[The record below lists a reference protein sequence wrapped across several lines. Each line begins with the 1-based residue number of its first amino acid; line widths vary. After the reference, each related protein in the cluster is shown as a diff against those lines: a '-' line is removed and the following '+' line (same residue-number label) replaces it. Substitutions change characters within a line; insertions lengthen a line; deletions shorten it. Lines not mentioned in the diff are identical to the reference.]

1 MKAIKM
7 NVVAHA
13 SLTARLAAL
22 AALLCGA
29 AGCPIQT
36 PAVDLGSA
44 TALGVT
50 ASSASP
56 LVGQMITLSVTPP
69 VGSTVDPGAAIWA
82 TKDGTIVTLGTSV
95 GSTIMVT
102 ADLVG
107 TATVTVTAGGLSGS
121 VTITV
126 LAAAAANVDLEG
138 PTTVSLG
145 SVSTYLATVLDG
157 GGNSIVATV
166 AWVASGSVALAT
178 PGANTGSSMR
188 IRAVSPGPGAVTAS
202 AGGRTAQIAVK
213 VTSTNGQLVITQ
225 EDGTPFPAMLAFG
238 QALTAKASL
247 KGATGSSAVNAQWS
261 SVGTCTL
268 DGNSGMT
275 VSIEATTVGSCTVTA
290 TANGMAANVTF
301 TISNISGVT
310 ITGGTGPIVLGASR
324 TYTASVMAG
333 GIPVPGVSVLW
344 STVGPSVITIAPSGN
359 QVAVTGTAVGA
370 EMLVATVQGMA
381 NASQT
386 VTVEP
391 ASMQLQATVTHLLAG
406 TGATVTVTPLTSAG
420 LAAQFAT
427 PIGTSL
433 VGATGFTTVSAPAL
447 TAAGLVTF
455 SLTGA
460 TAASPAVTAVFGDL
474 SSNALAFS
482 IASVA
487 SVVIQGP
494 DGPVRVGSSVDL
506 TAVIKDAAGMP
517 IGGGVQVL
525 WADPTGV
532 YSLPEATNTTMVT
545 ANVAKLGTATITATV
560 MGVVSPVFMSPSVP
574 NSISVTVPSPGTV
587 AVNGTATSIVT
598 VLDASGA
605 AVPGIPLSQMSLTS
619 ADGTKVSVDA
629 GVVMGSG
636 FLFTATGLAA
646 APAPGVGLTAT
657 WSDGVS
663 HEDDVMSGQVF
674 LIVTGP

>member
-1 MKAIKM
+1 MKASKM
-7 NVVAHA
+7 NVVGQA
-13 SLTARLAAL
+13 SVAARLAAL

-44 TALGVT
+44 SELAVT

-56 LVGQMITLSVTPP
+56 LVGQTLTLSVTPP
-69 VGSTVDPGAAIWA
+69 VGSTVDPGAAVWA
-82 TKDGTIVTLGTSV
+82 TKDDTIVSLGTSV

-107 TATVTVTAGGLSGS
+107 TATVTVSAGGLSGS

-138 PTTVSLG
+138 PTSVSLG
-145 SVSTYLATVLDG
+145 SIASYLATVTDG
-157 GGNSIVATV
+157 AGNRIAATV
-166 AWVASGSVALAT
+166 AWVASGAVKLAT

-188 IRAVSPGPGAVTAS
+188 IRAAAVGNGAVTAA
-202 AGGRTAQIAVK
+202 AGGRVAQIAVK

-238 QALTAKASL
+238 QALTAKSSL
-247 KGATGSSAVNAQWS
+247 EAATGSTDVNAQWT
-261 SVGTCTL
+261 SVGTCAL
-268 DGNSGMT
+268 IGSSGTT
-275 VSIEATTVGSCTVTA
+275 VSVEAMTVGSCTVTA
-290 TANGMAANVTF
+290 TANGMSANVTF

-310 ITGGTGPIVLGASR
+310 IAGDTGPLVLGGTR
-324 TYTASVMAG
+324 TYKASVMAG
-333 GIPVPGVSVLW
+333 GVPVPGVDVLW
-344 STVGPSVITIAPSGN
+344 SVVGPSVMTIAPSGN
-359 QVAVTGTAVGA
+359 QVAVAGTAVGA
-370 EMLVATVQGMA
+370 QMLVATVQGMA
-381 NASQT
+381 NASQL

-391 ASMQLQATVTHLLAG
+391 AMMQLQATTTHLLAG
-406 TGATVTVTPLTSAG
+406 TGATVSVTPLTTGG
-420 LAAQFAT
+420 LAAKFAT

-433 VGATGFTTVSAPAL
+433 VGATGFTTVSAPVL
-447 TAAGLVTF
+447 TAAGIVTF

-460 TAASPAVTAVFGDL
+460 TAASPAVTAIFANI

-487 SVVIQGP
+487 SVAIQGP
-494 DGPVRVGSSVDL
+494 QGPVRVGSSVDL
-506 TAVIKDAAGMP
+506 TAIIKDATGMP
-517 IGGGVQVL
+517 ISGTVQVL

-532 YSLPEATNTTMVT
+532 YSLPEATNTAMVT
-545 ANVAKLGTATITATV
+545 ANVAKLGTATVTATV

-574 NSISVTVPSPGTV
+574 DSISVTAPSPGTV
-587 AVNGTATSIVT
+587 AVNGTATSVVT

-605 AVPGIPLSQMSLTS
+605 AVPGIPLAQMSLTS
-619 ADGTKVSVDA
+619 ADGTKVSVDT
-629 GVVMGSG
+629 GVVMGSS

-657 WSDGVS
+657 WTDGVD

-674 LIVTGP
+674 LIVSGP